1 MELKN
6 PLLSLLGQG
15 LPLTTEM
22 QSHTIG
28 LPGMSTLQA
37 MVKIIR
43 KNDSDVADDNIII
56 IIEDVIRLILR
67 RPAA

>member
-28 LPGMSTLQA
+28 LPGMSTLQT

-43 KNDSDVADDNIII
+43 KM
-56 IIEDVIRLILR
+56 ILMLLMTI
-67 RPAA
+67 